1 MSNSVAF
8 EKLSNM
14 AKTKQKEIKEKEKEI
29 KEKEKEEKDKK
40 RQVIFDKLDR
50 LFPTYKDIKAH
61 AQDGKNKFSVVKFT
75 DVHIGDNIHL
85 LSFGKLNGNNYE
97 TNIDSSLVSYNEVYK
112 YMKKKSI
119 SELGKPKWRKP
130 GIFDR
135 GFEIYYEW

>member
-14 AKTKQKEIKEKEKEI
+14 AKTKQKEIKEKEKEN
-29 KEKEKEEKDKK
+29 KDKK
-40 RQVIFDKLDR
+40 RQGIFDKLNR
-50 LFPTYKDIKAH
+50 LFPTYEDIKAH
-61 AQDGKNKFSVVKFT
+61 AQYGKNKFVVIELKYKY
-75 DVHIGDNIHL
+75 DGIGGVKLPFL
-85 LSFGKLNGNNYE
+85 LCQKNCD
-97 TNIDSSLVSYNEVYK
+97 DSYQINVMIRDYRLISYNEVYN

-119 SELGKPKWRKP
+119 PELGKPKCRKP